1 MKRRRSALSFKE
13 SLAGFLFVGP
23 MLLGVSLLTLIPI
36 LIMLVLSF
44 ADWNIV
50 MGMDVDNMQWVG
62 LEHFRKL
69 WDDAFFVR
77 SLRNNLIYLL
87 SVPVYLVISLLLAVA
102 IDRSV
107 YMKGYFK
114 VVFFL
119 PYISSIVAV
128 ATVWQVLFHPSKG
141 PVNEL
146 LRTIGIANPPAWI
159 ADPDYALVSLMM
171 ISVWV
176 SIGFNM
182 IVYMAGLQTIP
193 KDLYEAAEIDG
204 AGAWTRLRRITVP
217 LLSPTTFFLLI
228 TGVIATFK
236 IFDLVAVLTRG
247 GPASST
253 TVLVWDIYFEAFENL
268 KVGYASSMGVILLA
282 IVLVI
287 TLGQWAGQK
296 KWVNY

>member
-1 MKRRRSALSFKE
+1 MKPRRSALSSRE
-13 SLAGFLFVGP
+13 TLAGFLFVSP

-50 MGMDVDNMQWVG
+50 MGMDPDNMKWVG
-62 LEHFRKL
+62 FEHFRKL
-69 WDDAFFVR
+69 WDDSFFVR
-77 SLRNNLIYLL
+77 SLRNNMVYLL
-87 SVPVYLVISLLLAVA
+87 SVPIYLVISLLLAVA
-102 IDRSV
+102 IDRIV
-107 YMKGYFK
+107 YMKSYFK

-119 PYISSIVAV
+119 PYISNIVAV

-141 PVNEL
+141 PVNEI
-146 LRTIGIANPPAWI
+146 LRTIGFATPPAWI
-159 ADPDYALVSLMM
+159 ADPTYALPSLMM
-171 ISVWV
+171 ISIWI

-204 AGAWTRLRRITVP
+204 AGAWTRLRKITVP

-253 TVLVWDIYFEAFENL
+253 TVLVWNIYFEAFEKL
-268 KVGYASSMGVILLA
+268 KVGYASSMGVILLL
-282 IVLVI
+282 IVLFI

>member
-1 MKRRRSALSFKE
+1 MKRRRSALSLRE

-62 LEHFRKL
+62 FEHFRKL

-77 SLRNNLIYLL
+77 SLRNNMVYLL

-102 IDRSV
+102 IDRIV
-107 YMKGYFK
+107 YLKSYFK

-159 ADPDYALVSLMM
+159 ADPDYALISLMM
-171 ISVWV
+171 ISIWV

-204 AGAWTRLRRITVP
+204 ASAVTRLRKITVP

-228 TGVIATFK
+228 TGVISTFK
-236 IFDLVAVLTRG
+236 IFELVAVLTRG

-268 KVGYASSMGVILLA
+268 KIGYASSMGVILLL
-282 IVLVI
+282 IVLLI

>member
-1 MKRRRSALSFKE
+1 MKPRRSALSSRE
-13 SLAGFLFVGP
+13 TLAGFLFVSP

-36 LIMLVLSF
+36 LIMLALSF

-50 MGMDVDNMQWVG
+50 MGMDLDNMKWVG

-69 WDDAFFVR
+69 WDDSFFVR
-77 SLRNNLIYLL
+77 SLRNNMVYLL
-87 SVPVYLVISLLLAVA
+87 SIPIYLVISLLLAVA
-102 IDRSV
+102 IDRAV
-107 YMKGYFK
+107 YMKSFFK

-119 PYISSIVAV
+119 PYISNIVAV

-141 PVNEL
+141 PVNEI
-146 LRTIGIANPPAWI
+146 LRTIGITNPPAWI
-159 ADPDYALVSLMM
+159 ADPSYALPSLMM
-171 ISVWV
+171 ISIWI

-182 IVYMAGLQTIP
+182 IVYLAGLQTIP

-204 AGAWTRLRRITVP
+204 AGVWTRLRKITVP

-253 TVLVWDIYFEAFENL
+253 TVLVWNIYFEAFEKL
-268 KVGYASSMGVILLA
+268 KVGYASSMGVILLL
-282 IVLVI
+282 IVLFI
-287 TLGQWAGQK
+287 TLGQWAVQK